1 MDYVLIMKR
10 GSTCR
15 GRQSSPG
22 GLLTS
27 NSLLRRAQPSSRL
40 CNLNQAARVANRVPA
55 RSAQSGSISYEQ
67 VLATCPLESLH
78 PLDPFTHV

>member
-1 MDYVLIMKR
+1 MDHVLIMER
-10 GSTCR
+10 ESTCQ

-27 NSLLRRAQPSSRL
+27 NSLLLRAQPSSRL
-40 CNLNQAARVANRVPA
+40 CNLNQAARVANRVPV

-67 VLATCPLESLH
+67 TLAICPLEFLH
-78 PLDPFTHV
+78 PSDPFTHV